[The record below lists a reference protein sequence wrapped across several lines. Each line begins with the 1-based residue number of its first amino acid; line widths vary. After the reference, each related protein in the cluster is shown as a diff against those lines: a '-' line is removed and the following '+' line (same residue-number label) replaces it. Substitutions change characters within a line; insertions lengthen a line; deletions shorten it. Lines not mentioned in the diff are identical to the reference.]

1 VGGGSEKEGE
11 GQAAPVLGLV
21 SFELQAALQ
30 RLHVFL
36 KVVTCFARADVP
48 AHDGNE
54 EAHSRCVGGRPRTN
68 ISCSDFIWS

>member
-1 VGGGSEKEGE
+1 
-11 GQAAPVLGLV
+11 VLGLV

-36 KVVTCFARADVP
+36 QVVTSLARADVP
-48 AHDGNE
+48 GNE
-54 EAHSRCVGGRPRTN
+54 EDEDADSRGVGGRPRTN